1 MTSVSASRVMRSKRV
16 RVLCALVAGVATA
29 AVLRAQEQPPAAPPA
44 SPPVAVPAGN
54 EAIPQAGDDS
64 TAAATPAPG
73 TPAPPADSASE
84 ASPPSAAPKT
94 PAVDDQDT
102 ASPPGKAPTG
112 KSPARFEPT
121 EKVRADFDVSFPV
134 DI

>member
-29 AVLRAQEQPPAAPPA
+29 AVLRAQEQPPAEPPA
-44 SPPVAVPAGN
+44 SAPVAVPAGDQ
-54 EAIPQAGDDS
+54 AIPQDGDDPTSPAAS
-64 TAAATPAPG
+64 TPG
-73 TPAPPADSASE
+73 TKSPPADPASE
-84 ASPPSAAPKT
+84 ASTPSAVPQT
-94 PAVDDQDT
+94 PAVDDEDT
-102 ASPPGKAPTG
+102 AAPPGKAPTG

>member
-1 MTSVSASRVMRSKRV
+1 MTSVSASRAMRSKRV

-29 AVLRAQEQPPAAPPA
+29 AVLRAQEQPPAEPPA
-44 SPPVAVPAGN
+44 SAPVAVPAGDQ
-54 EAIPQAGDDS
+54 AIPQDGDDPTSPAAS
-64 TAAATPAPG
+64 TPG
-73 TPAPPADSASE
+73 TQAPPANPAGE
-84 ASPPSAAPKT
+84 ASTPPAAPQT
-94 PAVDDQDT
+94 PAVDDADT
-102 ASPPGKAPTG
+102 AGPPGKAPTG